1 MKCFA
6 VSAGLGLLGI
16 LGPPAAVA
24 QQAQEGSARWRLD
37 AAWMSDYRYRGLSLS
52 DRRPSVRVAGAYDDP
67 SGVSVGMFAAEVRR
81 FGDPS
86 FHTLVV
92 PSIGFAQSTGAGQ
105 GWDIGVSRAVVLR
118 LNKYNYTEVHVGLH
132 DQRWGARL
140 SFAPHYYGVTNT
152 LYAEVDANHPIDDRW
167 RAFARVGALI
177 GTAGQPAPDSFGRAR
192 YDAQTGIAYE
202 RDRFSAQ
209 LSVVGSNIVG
219 VLNDFSFGENQ
230 KRLGIVLS
238 VSVGF

>member
-1 MKCFA
+1 MKSIA
-6 VSAGLGLLGI
+6 VSAGLGLLGL
-16 LGPPAAVA
+16 LGPLTALA
-24 QQAQEGSARWRLD
+24 QAQEELARWRLD
-37 AAWMSDYRYRGLSLS
+37 ATWMSDYRYRGLSLS

-67 SGVSVGMFAAEVRR
+67 SGISVGMFAAAVRR

-92 PSIGFAQSTGAGQ
+92 PSIGFARSIGAGQ
-105 GWDIGVSRAVVLR
+105 GWDIGVSRALVLG
-118 LNKYNYTEVHVGLH
+118 LSKYAYTEVHVGLH

-140 SFAPHYYGVTNT
+140 SFAPRYYGVTNT
-152 LYAEVDANHPIDDRW
+152 VYAEVDANHPIDDQW
-167 RAFARVGALI
+167 RAFARAGALI

-192 YDAQTGIAYE
+192 YDAQAGMAYE
-202 RDRFSAQ
+202 RDRFSVQ
-209 LSVVGSNIVG
+209 LSVIGSNIVG